1 MLAPLSNNSLMMSQ
15 CPCWHATWRA
25 VWPSASSSICAERK
39 ESNPWPRQTFLNA
52 TKLKFDSRSFKKYP
66 FSKRIFTKTWVTQF
80 SSYAHISH
88 IASIL
93 ENCRDMLI
101 LSAGVEGMKEKSTRS
116 GLASKISLSLER
128 LLLLAAFTRPGSSCS
143 WAWPKKSLKRLK
155 GAGGKENSNV
165 EETKFRNFYLWSVL

>member
-1 MLAPLSNNSLMMSQ
+1 MIKKKLKKILHTSISMLAPLSNNSLMMSQ

-101 LSAGVEGMKEKSTRS
+101 LSAGVEGMKEKKYPFWVSIQDFLKSWEVVTSRS
-116 GLASKISLSLER
+116 IHEAGVLLFMSL
-128 LLLLAAFTRPGSSCS
+128 T
-143 WAWPKKSLKRLK
+143 
-155 GAGGKENSNV
+155 
-165 EETKFRNFYLWSVL
+165 